1 MSMIERGE
9 FLEWAEV
16 HGELYG
22 TSKERIEMLR
32 DSGSDVLLDIDT
44 QGAMKIKDMSG
55 EGVFIF
61 ILPPSLDVLKTRLHK
76 RMTDSPDQIRMRL
89 QKAISEIRR
98 YDQYDYV
105 IINDNFEEA
114 LKELAS
120 ILIARRA
127 HSHNINPLWV
137 EERFFSQEG

>member
-1 MSMIERGE
+1 MIERGE

-32 DSGSDVLLDIDT
+32 DSGNDVLLDIDT
-44 QGAMKIKDMSG
+44 QGAMKIKDISG

-61 ILPPSLDVLKTRLHK
+61 ILPPSLDVLKTRLDK

-127 HSHNINPLWV
+127 HMQNINPLWV